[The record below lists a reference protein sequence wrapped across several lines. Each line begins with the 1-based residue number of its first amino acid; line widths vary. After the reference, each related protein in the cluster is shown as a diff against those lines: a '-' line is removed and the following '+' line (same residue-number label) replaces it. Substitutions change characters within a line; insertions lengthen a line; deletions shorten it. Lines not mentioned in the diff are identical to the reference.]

1 MPRNLTPWSTSGD
14 NTYGGGTTVSAGT
27 LLVANTSNSATGSGS
42 VTVNAGATL
51 AGTGMIS
58 GASFSLS
65 GTNTSNRANV
75 LVGMPSH
82 FAHGHP
88 VAN

>member
-1 MPRNLTPWSTSGD
+1 
-14 NTYGGGTTVSAGT
+14 
-27 LLVANTSNSATGSGS
+27 
-42 VTVNAGATL
+42 
-51 AGTGMIS
+51 MIS